1 MLRKNFLCGQLILSY
16 LDNEQMG
23 KPVIICLHGLFGNAR
38 YYANILEQEDY
49 HVYSLDQRGHGFSGH
64 AGSGEYTIFHFL
76 NDFFTFMDEV
86 VKCRSVTVI
95 GHSLGGIIAYYGAAS
110 RPEITKI
117 ILEDIGAV
125 EQDDCS
131 FAGDIVNRAMSLKAL
146 GDSLKPFHI
155 TDPSYFVESAFE
167 DEAGWGFRF
176 DQAHIPEAQTNING
190 DHWET
195 FLKSSCPVLL
205 IHGRDSWVVSD
216 EHILEMERIRANT
229 RAVLIENAS
238 HGVNHDKPD
247 KFFARAM
254 SFIKE

>member
-1 MLRKNFLCGQLILSY
+1 MIRKNFLYGQLRLSY
-16 LDNEQMG
+16 LDNEQFG
-23 KPVIICLHGLFGNAR
+23 KPVIVCLHGLFGNAR
-38 YYANILEQEDY
+38 YYANILELEEY
-49 HVYSLDQRGHGFSGH
+49 HVYSLDQRGHGFSSH
-64 AGSGEYTIFHFL
+64 AKSGEYTISHFL
-76 NDFFTFMDEV
+76 NDFFHFMDEV
-86 VKCRSVTVI
+86 VKSSSVTVI
-95 GHSLGGIIAYYGAAS
+95 GHSLGGIIAYYGAVS
-110 RPEITKI
+110 RPEIAKM

-131 FAGDIVNRAMSLKAL
+131 FARDIVNRAMSLKDL
-146 GDSLKPFHI
+146 GDSLKTFHI

-176 DQAHIPEAQTNING
+176 DRSNIPEAQTNLNG
-190 DHWET
+190 DHWKV

-216 EHILEMERIRANT
+216 EHILEMEHTRENT

-247 KFFARAM
+247 EFFAQAM